1 MIVNVHMMKIIEL
14 LNGILSSNL
23 IIDNELKGLYSEF
36 DLITWNLW
44 AYNWVWFQL
53 YICFYDFV

>member
-44 AYNWVWFQL
+44 AYN
-53 YICFYDFV
+53 